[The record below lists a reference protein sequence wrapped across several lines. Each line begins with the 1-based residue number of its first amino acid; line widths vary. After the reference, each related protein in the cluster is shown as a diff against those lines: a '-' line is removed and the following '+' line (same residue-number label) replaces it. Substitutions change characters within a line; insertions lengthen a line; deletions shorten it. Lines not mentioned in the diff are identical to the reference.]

1 MEAFYQ
7 EGRDHVLNLNDARCE
22 SWSVFNDC
30 ETQSE
35 FDAAA
40 AALIPGDHGSDGG
53 FWELA
58 ARTLFVDMCVELK
71 RVGRG
76 RTKHLYHELLK
87 ASTKRIFS
95 SFQRTADH
103 LLVIQDPAPTAE
115 HHRAATD
122 GPGSQHP
129 Q

>member
-1 MEAFYQ
+1 M
-7 EGRDHVLNLNDARCE
+7 RISDWSSDVCSSDLDHVLNLNDARCE

-58 ARTLFVDMCVELK
+58 ARTLFVEMCVELK
-71 RVGRG
+71 RVGLGTNQHLSDEQIGRASGRERG
-76 RTKHLYHELLK
+76 CQY
-87 ASTKRIFS
+87 
-95 SFQRTADH
+95 
-103 LLVIQDPAPTAE
+103 V
-115 HHRAATD
+115 
-122 GPGSQHP
+122 
-129 Q
+129 